1 MIANCYVESFI
12 LNRMTL
18 KQLSILREIA
28 RQRLVMSSAAAV
40 LYTLQ
45 PGISRQIH
53 LLEEEL
59 GVVLLRRRR
68 NRVLGFTDVGKSVL
82 GSAQRLLFEAENIK
96 LMAQDAREEQV
107 GKLSVVTTHL
117 HARYTLA
124 QPIAEFAQ
132 RHPGIQLH
140 LLQTDAGSIA
150 KLVESGEA
158 DIAVSTE
165 RERGSSSLLVLPG
178 PPLRRS
184 LIVPRAHP
192 LAHARRVTLKDIA
205 RYPLVGYNPA
215 SRSGELMADALR
227 AHGIDAQ
234 FVLSASDADVI
245 KTYVLQG
252 LGIAIVPSIALEA
265 ETAKGL
271 RVIDVTHLFPKS
283 VIAVSLRPGVYV
295 RAFVREFIE
304 MVVPGVKVPV
314 LE

>member
-1 MIANCYVESFI
+1 MIATCYVVSFI
-12 LNRMTL
+12 LTRMTL
-18 KQLSILREIA
+18 RQLSVLREIA

-40 LYTLQ
+40 LHTSQ

-68 NRVLGFTDVGKSVL
+68 NRVLGFTGVGKNIL

-96 LMAQDAREEQV
+96 LMAQEARQEQV

-132 RHPGIQLH
+132 RRPRIRLR
-140 LLQTDAGSIA
+140 LLQTDAESIA

-165 RERGSSSLLVLPG
+165 REHSSPLLVLPG

-192 LAHARRVTLKDIA
+192 LAHAKRITLKDIV
-205 RYPLVGYNPA
+205 RYPLVGYNPT
-215 SRSGELMADALR
+215 SRGGELMTDALR
-227 AHGIDAQ
+227 AQGIDAQ
-234 FVLSASDADVI
+234 FIVSASDADVI

-252 LGIAIVPSIALEA
+252 LGIAVVPSIALEA

-271 RVIDVTHLFPKS
+271 RVIDVTRLFPKS
-283 VIAVSLRPGVYV
+283 VLAVSLRPGVYV
-295 RAFVREFIE
+295 REFVREFIG
-304 MVVPGVKVPV
+304 MVVPGAKLPP